1 MNEFNNIQVVP
12 QPKNLRINLYRHQ
25 LASIYNMERLE
36 IDNTITLDSTTIKYT
51 KIGVNAD
58 ITGYGKSLSMI
69 GLILRNKMPWDTETP
84 YVFEKIKIEAESLIK
99 TYDIQRYN
107 RLPCTLILVSQ
118 SIIGQWEQEL
128 KHTDLKYICIKT
140 KNDLTEIQAEEYDII
155 LVIPSMYN
163 KLVTV
168 YSKCAWKRF
177 IFDEPGNVK
186 VPGMINIKA
195 GFYWFITAT
204 PNSIFHHHYRCNKT
218 TFMRDIIGSSYTD
231 FEYLFKDIIIKNHP
245 DFIKASFEMPK
256 TYHHYY
262 HCFQPIYNVIH
273 AFVSDNI
280 KSMIESGDIEG
291 AIMSLGGDRTS
302 NIVEIVLEKKKKE
315 IKEIDANIQLYSVRN
330 NIQKINEL
338 ENKKEHIN
346 HQISELD
353 IKFKNMLKDQCNI
366 CYDTLKK
373 PVMEINCQN
382 LFCGECLLKW
392 IQNKNTCPLCR
403 IIIDNKKLV
412 YISEES
418 DEENKDI
425 LNERKNKNMTKLEKI
440 IDIINRNREG
450 KYLIF
455 SDHDKTFNSISTV
468 LDENSISHV
477 HVRGNVKTTEKNL
490 DSFKHGSTQ
499 VIFLN
504 SKYNGAGI
512 NLQEATDIIL
522 YHAMNFNTETQII
535 GRANRIGRKIPL
547 NVHHL
552 QIRNE

>member
-12 QPKNLRINLYRHQ
+12 QPKNFKINLYRHQ
-25 LASIYNMERLE
+25 LASIYNMEKLE
-36 IDNTITLDSTTIKYT
+36 IDNTITLHSTLIKHT

-69 GLILRNKMPWDTETP
+69 GLISRDKMPWDIETP
-84 YVFEKIKIEAESLIK
+84 YVFEKIKIDAESLIK

-107 RLPCTLILVSQ
+107 KLPCTLILVSQ
-118 SIIGQWEQEL
+118 SIIGQWEQEI

-140 KNDLTEIQAEEYDII
+140 KQDLTEIQAEEYDII

-168 YSKCAWKRF
+168 YNKCAWKRF

-186 VPGMINIKA
+186 VPGMINIRA

-204 PNSIFHHHYRCNKT
+204 PSSIYHHHYRCSKN
-218 TFMRDIIGSSYTD
+218 TFMRDVIGSSFTD
-231 FEYLFKDIIIKNHP
+231 FESLFKDLIIKNHP

-273 AFVSDNI
+273 TFVSDNV
-280 KSMIESGDIEG
+280 KSMVESGDIES
-291 AIMSLGGDRTS
+291 AIMALGGDKTS
-302 NIVEIVLEKKKKE
+302 NIVELVREKKKKE
-315 IKEIDANIQLYSVRN
+315 IREIEANIQLYLVRD
-330 NIQKINEL
+330 NIQKISEL
-338 ENKKEHIN
+338 ESKKEHIN
-346 HQISELD
+346 EQISELD

-366 CYDTLKK
+366 CFETLKK

-392 IQNKNTCPLCR
+392 IQNRNTCPLCR
-403 IIIDNKKLV
+403 IVIDTKKLV
-412 YISEES
+412 YISEE
-418 DEENKDI
+418 ENKDFVVEKKKI
-425 LNERKNKNMTKLEKI
+425 SNMTKLEKI

-455 SDHDKTFNSISTV
+455 SDHDKTFNTISTV
-468 LDENSISHV
+468 LDENKISYV
-477 HVRGNVKTTEKNL
+477 HIRGNVKTTEKNL